1 MRNNSSLRT
10 PLKRARGLGAAHSGT
25 HHFWVQRVTA
35 VAIIPLAVWFV
46 VTLISK
52 LLGAPRAAVSD
63 WLQQPLVALALA
75 SLLVAMFAH
84 ARLGL
89 QVIIEDYVANEG
101 KKIALLLLTN
111 ALIIGCGAA
120 SLMAIFH
127 LHFFGIK

>member
-1 MRNNSSLRT
+1 MRNSSHLRT
-10 PLKRARGLGAAHSGT
+10 PLKRARGLGASHSGT
-25 HHFWVQRVTA
+25 HHFWIQRVSA
-35 VAIIPLAVWFV
+35 VAMIPLAMWFV

-52 LLGAPRAAVSD
+52 LIGADRAVVSD
-63 WLQQPLVALALA
+63 WVQQPLVALALA
-75 SLLVAMFAH
+75 SLLVAMFVH
-84 ARLGL
+84 ARLGI
-89 QVIIEDYVANEG
+89 QVIIEDYVQHEG